1 MRIGIDL
8 IEIPRIRA
16 ACEKYGNRF
25 IERILTPREAHYCFQ
40 KKNPYES
47 IASRFAAKEA
57 FAKAVGSGITS
68 DVQWQDI
75 EILRDRAGKPHLH
88 LCRNPH
94 QLVPEKISLSMSH
107 THDYAVAMVVIA
119 D

>member
-1 MRIGIDL
+1 
-8 IEIPRIRA
+8 
-16 ACEKYGNRF
+16 
-25 IERILTPREAHYCFQ
+25 
-40 KKNPYES
+40 
-47 IASRFAAKEA
+47 
-57 FAKAVGSGITS
+57 
-68 DVQWQDI
+68 VQWQDI